1 MLALLVNDP
10 DLDPYQ
16 LIEDNNWWLLN
27 DVEILT
33 RLCREELDN
42 NPTLVWSI
50 VSIKSAI
57 CWPDA
62 FWPKNAFEF
71 FYYG

>member
-42 NPTLVWSI
+42 NPTLVQAF
-50 VSIKSAI
+50 VSIKSGI

-62 FWPKNAFEF
+62 F
-71 FYYG
+71 